1 MTRVRNRHR
10 RRNGGARRGIG
21 IAVLVIGIILFV
33 AAVAA
38 SGATDRAVRSDR
50 MAGEPSMTVSLR
62 AESMV
67 RGPEIR
73 LGDIAD
79 IHGRDGGQVDR
90 LRAIEVGR
98 APLPG
103 LTRTLDAAYLKARL
117 RLANVD
123 LGTLALDA
131 PSVISVTTASQ
142 QVSGAELV
150 AAVREHLLA
159 ARSEDATRL
168 SIQPTGATPP
178 TLIVPAGQV
187 ELRTRTRA
195 GAEILGSISVT
206 VEAWVD
212 GALARSLSVPVRVGL
227 QSEVVVAARPITR
240 GARLDSE
247 DLRVERRELT
257 AGQDPVRVVDAVVG
271 LRAVRGIAVGE
282 PIQMSL
288 VDQPP
293 LVHRGDIVLLTTEG
307 RGLRAV
313 TQGEA
318 KEDGKEGQVIRV
330 RNLHSNREVYGQ
342 VDAERSVRVPF

>member
-1 MTRVRNRHR
+1 MNSRTRWN
-10 RRNGGARRGIG
+10 IG
-21 IAVLVIGIILFV
+21 IAGPVMGAILLL

-38 SGATDRAVRSDR
+38 TAATDRTLRSDR
-50 MAGEPSMTVSLR
+50 SAGEPSITVSLR
-62 AESMV
+62 AESAV

-73 LGDIAD
+73 LGDIAE
-79 IHGRDGGQVDR
+79 IHGRDGGQVER
-90 LRAIEVGR
+90 LRAIEVAR

-103 LTRTLDAAYLKARL
+103 LTRTLDLAYLKARL

-123 LGTLALDA
+123 LATLALDA
-131 PSVISVTTASQ
+131 PAGISVTTASQ
-142 QVSGAELV
+142 QISGADLV

-159 ARSEDATRL
+159 AGPEDAGRL
-168 SIQPTGATPP
+168 SIHPTGAAPAPLT
-178 TLIVPAGQV
+178 VPAGRL
-187 ELRTRTRA
+187 ELTVRTRPS
-195 GAEILGSISVT
+195 AELLGTVSAT

-212 GALARSLSVPVRVGL
+212 GTLARSLSVPVRVAV

-240 GARLDSE
+240 GARLAAD
-247 DLRVERRELT
+247 DVRVERRELG
-257 AGQDPVRVVDAVVG
+257 AGQDPVRVVDAVIG
-271 LRAVRGIAVGE
+271 LQATRGIAVGE
-282 PIQMSL
+282 PIQPAL
-288 VDQPP
+288 LEQPP
-293 LVHRGDIVLLTTEG
+293 LVRRGDIVLLTTEG

>member
-1 MTRVRNRHR
+1 
-10 RRNGGARRGIG
+10 
-21 IAVLVIGIILFV
+21 
-33 AAVAA
+33 
-38 SGATDRAVRSDR
+38 
-50 MAGEPSMTVSLR
+50 
-62 AESMV
+62 MV

-103 LTRTLDAAYLKARL
+103 LTRTLDVAYLKARL

-142 QVSGAELV
+142 QVSGADLV

-168 SIQPTGATPP
+168 SIQPTGAAPP
-178 TLIVPAGQV
+178 TLVVPAGQV
-187 ELRTRTRA
+187 ELRVRTRG
-195 GAEILGSISVT
+195 GAEILGSVSVT

-212 GALARSLSVPVRVGL
+212 GTLARSLSVPVRVGL

-240 GARLDSE
+240 GARLDPE

-288 VDQPP
+288 VDHPP

-318 KEDGKEGQVIRV
+318 KEDGKAGQVIRV

>member
-1 MTRVRNRHR
+1 
-10 RRNGGARRGIG
+10 
-21 IAVLVIGIILFV
+21 
-33 AAVAA
+33 
-38 SGATDRAVRSDR
+38 
-50 MAGEPSMTVSLR
+50 MTVSLR
-62 AESMV
+62 AESTV

-79 IHGRDGGQVDR
+79 IHGRDAGQVDR
-90 LRAIEVGR
+90 LRAIEVAR

-103 LTRTLDAAYLKARL
+103 LTRTLDAAYLRARL

-123 LGTLALDA
+123 LAMLALDA
-131 PSVISVTTASQ
+131 PSVISVTTAGQ
-142 QVSGAELV
+142 QVSGAALV
-150 AAVREHLLA
+150 AAAREHLLA
-159 ARSEDATRL
+159 MRSSEATRL
-168 SIQPTGATPP
+168 SVQPTGAAPP
-178 TLIVPAGQV
+178 TVVVPAGQL
-187 ELRTRTRA
+187 ELKARTRA
-195 GAEILGSISVT
+195 DAETLGTVSVT

-212 GALARSLSVPVRVGL
+212 GTLARSLSVAVRVSL

-240 GARLDSE
+240 GAWLDSE
-247 DLRVERRELT
+247 DVRVERRELA
-257 AGQDPVRVVDAVVG
+257 AGQDPVRVVDAVIG

-288 VDQPP
+288 VEQPP
-293 LVHRGDIVLLTTEG
+293 LVRRGDIVLLTTEG

>member
-1 MTRVRNRHR
+1 
-10 RRNGGARRGIG
+10 
-21 IAVLVIGIILFV
+21 VIGVILLC

-38 SGATDRAVRSDR
+38 SAATDRAARSDR
-50 MAGEPSMTVSLR
+50 TAGEPSMTVSLR
-62 AESMV
+62 AESNV

-73 LGDIAD
+73 LGDIAE

-90 LRAIEVGR
+90 LRAIEVAR

-123 LGTLALDA
+123 LATLALDV

-142 QVSGAELV
+142 QVSGADLV
-150 AAVREHLLA
+150 AAAREYLLA
-159 ARSEDATRL
+159 TRSEEATRL
-168 SIQPTGATPP
+168 SIQPTGAAPP
-178 TLIVPAGQV
+178 KLIVPAGQL
-187 ELRTRTRA
+187 ELKVRTRS
-195 GAEILGSISVT
+195 GAEAGLGTVSVT

-212 GALARSLSVPVRVGL
+212 GTLARSLSVPVRVGL

-240 GARLDSE
+240 GGLLDAE
-247 DLRVERRELT
+247 DVRVERRELI
-257 AGQDPVRVVDAVVG
+257 AGQDPVRVVDAVLG

-288 VDQPP
+288 VEQPP
-293 LVHRGDIVLLTTEG
+293 LVRRGDIVLLTTEG